1 MLQARSE
8 VHELFVVNVVSPYSM
23 NILHIFYTFTADP
36 DWAQNAPSYC
46 AKFQDHPTR
55 SSLTIIEGFELASI
69 NT

>member
-36 DWAQNAPSYC
+36 D
-46 AKFQDHPTR
+46 
-55 SSLTIIEGFELASI
+55 
-69 NT
+69 